1 MPSIMVTKIFD
12 GLYGFIWQDY
22 RQNNCNS
29 YLIDA
34 DKRILIDPGH
44 SHLFSHVEQGLLSLR
59 IDPLS
64 IDLVLITHAHPD
76 HMEASLLFKKPTMLT
91 MSETDFAY
99 LRELAGDFYKLPVPD
114 FFLREGDLE
123 VGSLQFEVISTP
135 GHTPGSICL
144 YWPKKGALFPGDLV
158 FEQGIG
164 RTDLPGGSGK
174 QLKESILKVEALQAQ
189 YVLPG
194 HGRVV
199 SGAGAVK
206 DNFKQVRDYW
216 FNYL

>member
-1 MPSIMVTKIFD
+1 MVTKIFD

-76 HMEASLLFKKPTMLT
+76 HMEASLLFKKPTMLHHVRDGFRVPEGT
-91 MSETDFAY
+91 RRGLLQTTRTGFLSQGGRPGGGEP
-99 LRELAGDFYKLPVPD
+99 PVRGH
-114 FFLREGDLE
+114 LH
-123 VGSLQFEVISTP
+123 P
-135 GHTPGSICL
+135 GTHPGSICL
-144 YWPKKGALFPGDLV
+144 YWPKKGALFTGDLV

-174 QLKESILKVEALQAQ
+174 QLKESILKVEALQA
-189 YVLPG
+189 
-194 HGRVV
+194 
-199 SGAGAVK
+199 SMS
-206 DNFKQVRDYW
+206 FRDTAAW
-216 FNYL
+216 